1 MYPSL
6 PAYFSIN
13 HDILQSYFRETSLPP
28 LLFALLQFPVVLSHD
43 QAAPQEFALQF
54 WDDQK
59 RVNASLVLGVIA
71 MLLALKG
78 HGVCCQDYVS
88 ISELI
93 INCRLKTIY
102 PTQDVWSN

>member
-1 MYPSL
+1 M
-6 PAYFSIN
+6 
-13 HDILQSYFRETSLPP
+13 
-28 LLFALLQFPVVLSHD
+28 LSHD

-59 RVNASLVLGVIA
+59 RVNASLILGVIA

-78 HGVCCQDYVS
+78 HGVCLHDHDS

-93 INCRLKTIY
+93 TNCRLETIY